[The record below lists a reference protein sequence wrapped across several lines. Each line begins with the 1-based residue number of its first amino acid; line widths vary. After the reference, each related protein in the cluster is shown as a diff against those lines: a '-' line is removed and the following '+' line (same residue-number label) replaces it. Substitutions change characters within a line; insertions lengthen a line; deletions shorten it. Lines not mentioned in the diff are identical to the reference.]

1 MINFIII
8 FHSDRDRHIEKYGQK
23 ERVYKEMIQA
33 KDNSIIGLTNQV
45 EYNPG
50 NMFLVS
56 FILFFVFIFEMLID
70 KFITTMKN
78 MFIWLS
84 RWYQE
89 MARSVGKYTNVVRLE
104 CTTMLF
110 AGIFSIIEL
119 LVHIE

>member
-56 FILFFVFIFEMLID
+56 FILFFV
-70 KFITTMKN
+70 
-78 MFIWLS
+78 
-84 RWYQE
+84 
-89 MARSVGKYTNVVRLE
+89 
-104 CTTMLF
+104 LF
-110 AGIFSIIEL
+110 L
-119 LVHIE
+119 KC